1 MSLRS
6 PLSRVLGSG
15 SAKDGTRHWWIQRA
29 TAVGLLMLGLWFL
42 VSFAALDDYRHADLL
57 GWAARPINATLLL
70 IAGVTLAWH
79 SSLGM
84 QVVIEDYVHGSAL
97 KVVALL
103 LNRFIHVFL
112 AIAAVLAVLKIAL
125 GGPL

>member
-84 QVVIEDYVHGSAL
+84 QVVIEDYVHQRAVELVMHFIVRAGTILGAVTGVIHIL
-97 KVVALL
+97 KLT
-103 LNRFIHVFL
+103 
-112 AIAAVLAVLKIAL
+112 L
-125 GGPL
+125 GAG